1 MIRVKQ
7 SMLSHQ
13 LNQKSQYSKRFNRLK
28 LIVVQNQRYKR
39 WKHLAMVLSHAIIY
53 SFSIHLHQIFRK
65 QSMSITLLLLTS
77 LLNLN
82 MLVQS
87 NTLPW
92 IRAMI
97 LTNLSCLFRRYRQTW
112 LSKIER
118 PQRRKKREVDKE
130 LLPMLTIRD
139 NLFWLQKASLA

>member
-7 SMLSHQ
+7 LMLSYQ
-13 LNQKSQYSKRFNRLK
+13 SNQKSQYSKKFIQLK
-28 LIVVQNQRYKR
+28 LIMVLNQKNKR
-39 WKHLAMVLSHAIIY
+39 WKHLAMVASHAIY

-82 MLVQS
+82 ILAQS

-92 IRAMI
+92 IRAMT
-97 LTNLSCLFRRYRQTW
+97 LTNLSCLFRRYRLIW

-118 PQRRKKREVDKE
+118 TQRRKKREVDKE
-130 LLPMLTIRD
+130 LQPMLTIRD
-139 NLFWLQKASLA
+139 NLFWQQKASLT

>member
-1 MIRVKQ
+1 
-7 SMLSHQ
+7 MLSHQ
-13 LNQKSQYSKRFNRLK
+13 LNQKSQYSKRFIRLK
-28 LIVVQNQRYKR
+28 LIVVQNQSYKR
-39 WKHLAMVLSHAIIY
+39 WKPLAMVVSHVIY
-53 SFSIHLHQIFRK
+53 SFSIQLHQIFRK
-65 QSMSITLLLLTS
+65 QNMSITLLLLTS

-82 MLVQS
+82 ILVRS

-112 LSKIER
+112 LPKIER
-118 PQRRKKREVDKE
+118 PQRKKKREVDKE